1 MAVIERKVKFLRD
14 YEVADERAGTA
25 QADRYAKGKTYKL
38 AEPSAL
44 HFVSR
49 GAAELID

>member
-1 MAVIERKVKFLRD
+1 MAEIERKVKFVRD
-14 YEVADERAGTA
+14 YEVADERAGTG
-25 QADRYAKGKTYKL
+25 QAERYAKGKTYKL

-49 GAAELID
+49 GAAEIVD